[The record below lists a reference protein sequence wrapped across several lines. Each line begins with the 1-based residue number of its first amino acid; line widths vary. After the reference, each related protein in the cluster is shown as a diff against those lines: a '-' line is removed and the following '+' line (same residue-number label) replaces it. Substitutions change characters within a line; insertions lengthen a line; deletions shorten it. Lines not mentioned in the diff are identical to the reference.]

1 MYLKNSSY
9 YISGLVNMASSCSK
23 KISHSYLQADCYEK
37 KDYVKSFLSMYEIP
51 EDIFH
56 LIEYKHD
63 LEHLLKDLLGT
74 NKDLIEGL
82 LHWLHMEIGDV
93 VKIYTVPEDNKVTE
107 YIGAEYNGYGPFYF
121 CEDLYFI
128 ETDRMIV
135 CLLIGNDE

>member
-107 YIGAEYNGYGPFYF
+107 YIGAEYNGY
-121 CEDLYFI
+121 
-128 ETDRMIV
+128 
-135 CLLIGNDE
+135 